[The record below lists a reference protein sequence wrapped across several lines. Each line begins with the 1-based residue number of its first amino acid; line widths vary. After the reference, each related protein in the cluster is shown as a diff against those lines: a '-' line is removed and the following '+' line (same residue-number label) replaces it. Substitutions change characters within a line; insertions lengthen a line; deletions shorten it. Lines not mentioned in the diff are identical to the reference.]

1 MPCPPSSALRLPLI
15 FTLILVLF
23 LILILHTS
31 IIMVLT
37 IDQAIGIG
45 VVAGFAGCL
54 ILIAAILGISRI
66 ISAYNVL
73 PNRAIIRPTQPLPM
87 GLVLPPDAIREMN
100 IGVHELAGVRD
111 LEDADN
117 LEYSIWCFAKSFFGR
132 TLHGQPDVPEF
143 LFDESELVRLAGEP
157 INGGTWSQS
166 ISNISTR
173 VPAIRCFLAQ
183 VIYRRMQPTC
193 PVDECLLPPEVSS
206 CYQLVC
212 QVYDLPRR
220 IRTIAAWRERVFI
233 LLSYPWST
241 ILPIPSRPFEEGDP
255 RAERIRAMAPAIVNV
270 LQPEALR
277 TDQPR
282 IDGLEREM
290 EIILEMA
297 ANSAIVLL
305 GQPTEWEAAWSS
317 TKPGFIV
324 NPGLRFVWQGQT
336 KYSRPA
342 LVDDELAWP
351 MRPDGQDQPNS
362 QADERPKSDAAGTPT
377 HDSLQLREQ
386 KTAEHGAA
394 A

>member
-1 MPCPPSSALRLPLI
+1 
-15 FTLILVLF
+15 
-23 LILILHTS
+23 
-31 IIMVLT
+31 MVLT

-66 ISAYNVL
+66 ISAYKVP
-73 PNRAIIRPTQPLPM
+73 PNRAIIRPTQTLPT

-100 IGVHELAGVRD
+100 IGVHELASVQD
-111 LEDADN
+111 LKDADDLDYV
-117 LEYSIWCFAKSFFGR
+117 LEGFATFFFGR
-132 TLHGQPDVPEF
+132 RFQRKPDVPES
-143 LFDESELVRLAGEP
+143 LFQELELVRLAGEP

-166 ISNISTR
+166 ISNVSTR

-183 VIYRRMQPTC
+183 VIFRRMQPTC

-220 IRTIAAWRERVFI
+220 IRTIAAWRESVFL

-241 ILPIPSRPFEEGDP
+241 ILPIPPRPFEEGDP
-255 RAERIRAMAPAIVNV
+255 REERIRAMVPAIVNV

-282 IDGLEREM
+282 KDGFERNMATILER
-290 EIILEMA
+290 A

-305 GQPTEWEAAWSS
+305 GQPTEWEAVWSS

-324 NPGLRFVWQGQT
+324 YPGLRFVWQGQT